1 MRHWS
6 FIWNQVISYISYP
19 LTQTFIIIIYH
30 AIKVERQFII
40 TNLSLFRCDCVSKE
54 DWLLV
59 KQNGVCTCVRW
70 GDLLLRACGYHYIT
84 QFVKLMLKRKLDIAN
99 VLPLF
104 VITAIIYVHYIKL
117 YHAPRVYHTYMY
129 WCRLFSIRYSK
140 NDITKWHHASE
151 NRRRYNKTHTC
162 YAPYSSI
169 VRPPSKDYFL
179 HVFTHWVNV

>member
-1 MRHWS
+1 MVRKPHLYLLCYRDRHKILVTNITKNWNHHNWNGHNCHRVSRPLHYASKDHQRIDHWHCVKMKLINCKARSYYQSMRHWS

-70 GDLLLRACGYHYIT
+70 GDL
-84 QFVKLMLKRKLDIAN
+84 
-99 VLPLF
+99 
-104 VITAIIYVHYIKL
+104 
-117 YHAPRVYHTYMY
+117 
-129 WCRLFSIRYSK
+129 
-140 NDITKWHHASE
+140 
-151 NRRRYNKTHTC
+151 
-162 YAPYSSI
+162 
-169 VRPPSKDYFL
+169 
-179 HVFTHWVNV
+179 

>member
-54 DWLLV
+54 GWLLV

-84 QFVKLMLKRKLDIAN
+84 QFVKLMLKRKLDTAN

-104 VITAIIYVHYIKL
+104 VITAIIYTLYYIVSR
-117 YHAPRVYHTYMY
+117 ATRVSHIHV
-129 WCRLFSIRYSK
+129 SIP
-140 NDITKWHHASE
+140 T
-151 NRRRYNKTHTC
+151 
-162 YAPYSSI
+162 
-169 VRPPSKDYFL
+169 V
-179 HVFTHWVNV
+179 

>member
-70 GDLLLRACGYHYIT
+70 GDLLLRACGYHYIR

-99 VLPLF
+99 VLSFDYSHHIYIILNC
-104 VITAIIYVHYIKL
+104 ITR
-117 YHAPRVYHTYMY
+117 HA
-129 WCRLFSIRYSK
+129 CI
-140 NDITKWHHASE
+140 
-151 NRRRYNKTHTC
+151 THTC
-162 YAPYSSI
+162 IDTDCLA
-169 VRPPSKDYFL
+169 
-179 HVFTHWVNV
+179 